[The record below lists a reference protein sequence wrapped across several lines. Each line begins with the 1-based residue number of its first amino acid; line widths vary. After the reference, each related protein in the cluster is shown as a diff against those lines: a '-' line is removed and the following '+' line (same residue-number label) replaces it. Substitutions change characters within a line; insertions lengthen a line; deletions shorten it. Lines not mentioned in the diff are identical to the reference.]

1 MSDKKDLPAYTLT
14 IYLIKKAFKDFDSVI
29 DEDNMSGF
37 RKVDPDGMSAN
48 NELRRIYLKNH
59 EIGPPDWARLLKVD
73 ANRTTASGLCLREVE
88 GRVFAIAFGS
98 SGRFL
103 INEAAIE
110 RRFGLMVVLNSIE
123 PDSLRSIDKIVLSES
138 GLQSRTQSSQ
148 PSDSQA
154 FGVDIQQDLVR
165 NVSGKAKNK
174 NLYGS
179 TIVGKDS
186 LTVTIRTDLDRLDA
200 HLKEYLDAFNRI
212 DYRKDFSFIDN
223 IKPCDSVKSTE
234 LDTLLAAKLQDNDAS
249 LKYWLTVPDII
260 AWEDHSGF
268 LYSNSNKDEDALDDV
283 SFETFRS
290 SMKPSDVIDV
300 DYLKKKKVHRIDSEG
315 KRARDTWPVY
325 KCLYAEMKLKNGK
338 DQSELYILSD
348 GSWYRINQSFKDNV
362 QANYEVISKKPTTVS
377 LEDYITGEREDAY
390 NERLAKKLGGYL
402 FDKKNITV
410 TGRSP
415 FEFCDVATSDKK
427 LIHVKRYSGSSAL
440 SHLFNQG
447 YVSANLM
454 LEPEIRKRINDK
466 KIGEFSFGN
475 PDDEITTK
483 DYEIIYGIISNED
496 SVLDI
501 PFFSKIMLVKTHK
514 DLRNLGY
521 DVSLVKIKHKL
532 TGVK

>member
-1 MSDKKDLPAYTLT
+1 MRDKKDLPAHTLT
-14 IYLIKKAFKDFDSVI
+14 IYLIKESLKDFDSVI
-29 DEDNMSGF
+29 DEDNMSSF
-37 RKVDPDGMSAN
+37 RKVDSDEASAD
-48 NELRRIYLKNH
+48 NELQRIYLKNH
-59 EIGPPDWARLLKVD
+59 EIGPPDWARLLRVD
-73 ANRTTASGLCLREVE
+73 ANRTTASGLCLRKVE
-88 GRVFAIAFGS
+88 GRIIAIAFGS

-103 INEAAIE
+103 INEAAIQ

-165 NVSGKAKNK
+165 NVSGRAANR

-186 LTVTIRTDLDRLDA
+186 LTVTIKTDLEHLDA
-200 HLKEYLDAFNRI
+200 HLKEYLTAFSRT
-212 DYRKDFSFIDN
+212 DYKKDFSFIDN
-223 IKPCDSVKSTE
+223 IKPCDSMRSVE
-234 LDTLLAAKLQDNDAS
+234 LDILLATKLHDMDIA

-268 LYSNSNKDEDALDDV
+268 LYSNSNKDDDALDDI
-283 SFETFRS
+283 SFETFRQA
-290 SMKPSDVIDV
+290 MKPSDIIDV
-300 DYLKKKKVHRIDSEG
+300 EYLKKNKVRRIDSEG
-315 KRARDTWPVY
+315 KKTRDTWSIY
-325 KCLYAEMKLKNGK
+325 KCLYAEMKHKNSIG
-338 DQSELYILSD
+338 QEELYVLSD
-348 GSWYRINQSFKDNV
+348 GSWYSVNQSFKDSV
-362 QANYEVISKKPTTVS
+362 QSNYKTISEKATTVAF
-377 LEDYITGEREDAY
+377 EDYITGEREDIY
-390 NERLAKKLGGYL
+390 NERLAKALGGYL
-402 FDKKNITV
+402 FDKQNITI

-427 LIHVKRYSGSSAL
+427 LIHIKRYSGSSAL

-454 LEPEIRKRINDK
+454 LEPEIRKKINDK
-466 KIGEFSFGN
+466 KIDGFSFGN

-483 DYEIIYGIISNED
+483 DYEIVYGIISNEN
-496 SVLDI
+496 SLLEI
-501 PFFSKIMLVKTHK
+501 PFFSKIMLTKTHK

-521 DVSLVKIKHKL
+521 DVSLVKIKHKVAG
-532 TGVK
+532 TK